1 MIRILM
7 QKTVRHQAVEIL
19 TRVSQSD
26 AFAGDLLDACLE
38 KQSLSR
44 TADGRL
50 LTHLV
55 YGVLRMR
62 GRLDWI
68 LARLYRGNYTKMEEN
83 IKNVLRT
90 GLYQLQFSD
99 RLPAFAVVDEAVKIA
114 KRVHSQAGGLVNAV
128 LRSYLRSPDPWSFPN
143 EDENPAEFIAAFHSH
158 PLWMVEEWLN
168 VFGRMETTALCAANN
183 ELPPLTAR
191 SNTLKSGRRELMEKL
206 TGEDFQAEET
216 GWSPDGIRLSSSPL
230 PVQKT
235 LFFAEGLLRLQD
247 EASQLIAYLVNPQK
261 GQKILDVCAGSGGK
275 TTQLAALMKNEGQLV
290 ALDRDAEKLAQLQK
304 DASRMG
310 VSIIKTARVD
320 LEHPLSAQYQNVFD
334 TVLVDAPCS
343 GTGTLRRNPE
353 IKWRLKP
360 NDIKLYADL
369 QPSILKNAAAAVSKK
384 GFLVYC
390 TCSLFSQEN
399 DGVVRR
405 FLADFPHFQ
414 LLPPDSP
421 VVQDLTDSRGFFRTY
436 PHRHGVDGF
445 FGAVFRR
452 RI

>member
-1 MIRILM
+1 M

-19 TRVSQSD
+19 NRVSQSD

-114 KRVHSQAGGLVNAV
+114 RRVHSQAGGLVNAV
-128 LRSYLRSPDPWSFPN
+128 LRSYLRSPGPWSFPD
-143 EDENPAEFIAAFHSH
+143 EDATPAEYIAAFHSH
-158 PLWMVEEWLN
+158 PLWLVEEWLN
-168 VFGRMETTALCAANN
+168 VFGRKETEALCAANN

-191 SNTLKSGRRELMEKL
+191 ANTLKSGRRELMEKL

-216 GWSPDGIRLSSSPL
+216 RWSPDGIRLSSTPSP
-230 PVQKT
+230 VHKT
-235 LFFAEGLLRLQD
+235 IFFAEGLLRIQD
-247 EASQLIAYLVNPQK
+247 EASQLIAYLVNPRK
-261 GQKILDVCAGSGGK
+261 GQKILDACAGSGGK
-275 TTQLAALMKNEGQLV
+275 TAHLAALMKNKGLLV
-290 ALDRDAEKLAQLQK
+290 ALDRDAEKLAQLQN
-304 DASRMG
+304 DAARMG
-310 VSIIKTARVD
+310 ITIIETGRVD
-320 LEHPLSAQYQNVFD
+320 LESPLSAQYQNTFD

-360 NDIKLYADL
+360 NDINIYAKA
-369 QPSILKNAAAAVSKK
+369 QQSILQNASAAVSKN

-390 TCSLFSQEN
+390 TCSLLSQEN
-399 DGVVRR
+399 DRVVRR
-405 FLADFPHFQ
+405 FLADCPHFQ
-414 LLPPDSP
+414 LLPPDST
-421 VVQDLTDSRGFFRTY
+421 VVQSFTDRRGFFRTY
-436 PHRHGVDGF
+436 PHRHSMDGF

-452 RI
+452 RN

>member
-1 MIRILM
+1 MK
-7 QKTVRHQAVEIL
+7 KTVRHQAVEIL
-19 TRVSQSD
+19 TRVSQSN

-62 GRLDWI
+62 GHLDWI
-68 LARLYRGNYTKMEEN
+68 LALLYRGNYSKMEEN

-114 KRVHSQAGGLVNAV
+114 RRIHSQAGGLVNAV
-128 LRSYLRSPDPWSFPN
+128 LRSYLRSPGPWPFPD
-143 EDENPAEFIAAFHSH
+143 EDVNPAEFIAAFHSH
-158 PLWMVEEWLN
+158 PLWLVEEWLN
-168 VFGRMETTALCAANN
+168 VFGRKETEALCVANN
-183 ELPPLTAR
+183 ELPSLTAR
-191 SNTLKSGRRELMEKL
+191 ANTLKSGRRELMEKL
-206 TGEDFQAEET
+206 TGEDFQTEET
-216 GWSPDGIRLSSSPL
+216 RWSPDGVRLSFSPS

-275 TTQLAALMKNEGQLV
+275 ATHLAALMKNEGRIV
-290 ALDRDAEKLAQLQK
+290 ALDRDADRLAQLQK
-304 DASRMG
+304 DSSRMG
-310 VSIIKTARVD
+310 VSIIETARED
-320 LEHPLSAQYQNVFD
+320 LELPLPAQYYSTFD

-360 NDIKLYADL
+360 NNINVHSDL
-369 QPSILKNAAAAVSKK
+369 QQSILQNAAAAVSKK

-390 TCSLFSQEN
+390 TCSLLSHEN
-399 DGVVRR
+399 DRVARR
-405 FLADFPHFQ
+405 FLADCPHFQ

-421 VVQDLTDSRGFFRTY
+421 VVQSLTDSRGFFRTY

>member
-1 MIRILM
+1 M

-55 YGVLRMR
+55 YGVLRMQ
-62 GRLDWI
+62 GHLDWI
-68 LARLYRGNYTKMEEN
+68 LARLYRGNYLKMEEN

-99 RLPAFAVVDEAVKIA
+99 RLPAFAVVDEAVKITR
-114 KRVHSQAGGLVNAV
+114 RVQPAARGLVNAV
-128 LRSYLRSPDPWSFPN
+128 LRSYLRSPGPWSFP
-143 EDENPAEFIAAFHSH
+143 DENKNPAEYIAAFHSH
-158 PLWMVEEWLN
+158 PLWLVEEWLN
-168 VFGRMETTALCAANN
+168 VFGRMETEALCAANN

-191 SNTLKSGRRELMEKL
+191 ANTLKSGRRELIEKL
-206 TGEDFQAEET
+206 AGENFQAEET
-216 GWSPDGIRLSSSPL
+216 RLSPDGIRLSSSSL
-230 PVQKT
+230 PIQKT
-235 LFFAEGLLRLQD
+235 LFFADGLLRLQD
-247 EASQLIAYLVNPQK
+247 EASQLVAYLVNPRK
-261 GQKILDVCAGSGGK
+261 GQKILDACAGSGGK
-275 TTQLAALMKNEGQLV
+275 TTHLAALMKNEGVIV
-290 ALDRDAEKLAQLQK
+290 ALDRDAEKLVQLQN
-304 DASRMG
+304 DAARMG
-310 VSIIKTARVD
+310 ITIVKTARVD
-320 LEHPLSAQYQNVFD
+320 LERPLSAQYQNAFD

-360 NDIKLYADL
+360 KDIHLYADL
-369 QPSILKNAAAAVSKK
+369 QQSILQNAGAAVSKN

-399 DGVVRR
+399 DRVVRR
-405 FLADFPHFQ
+405 FLADFPQFQ
-414 LLPPDSP
+414 LLLPDSP
-421 VVQDLTDSRGFFRTY
+421 VVQGLIDSRGLFRSY
-436 PHRHGVDGF
+436 PHRHSMDGF

>member
-1 MIRILM
+1 MK
-7 QKTVRHQAVEIL
+7 KTVRHQAVEIL

-26 AFAGDLLDACLE
+26 AFAGDLLDSCLE

-55 YGVLRMR
+55 YGVLRTR
-62 GRLDWI
+62 GLLDWI
-68 LARLYRGNYTKMEEN
+68 LIRLYRGNYAKMEEN

-90 GLYQLQFSD
+90 GLYQLKFSD
-99 RLPAFAVVDEAVKIA
+99 RLPSFAVVDEAVKIA
-114 KRVHSQAGGLVNAV
+114 RHVHPAASGLVNAV
-128 LRSYLRSPDPWSFPN
+128 LRSYLRSPDLWSFPD
-143 EDENPAEFIAAFHSH
+143 EDANPAEYIAVFHSH
-158 PLWMVEEWLN
+158 PLWLVEEWLN
-168 VFGRMETTALCAANN
+168 IFGRKETEAWCAANN

-191 SNTLKSGRRELMEKL
+191 VNTLKSGRRELKEKL
-206 TGEDFQAEET
+206 TGKDFQAEET
-216 GWSPDGIRLSSSPL
+216 RLSPDGIRLSSSAL

-235 LFFAEGLLRLQD
+235 IFFAEGLLRLQD
-247 EASQLIAYLVNPQK
+247 EASQLITYLVNPRK
-261 GQKILDVCAGSGGK
+261 GQKILDACAGSGGK
-275 TTQLAALMKNEGQLV
+275 TTHLAALMKNEGLLV
-290 ALDRDAEKLAQLQK
+290 ALDRNAEKLAQLQN

-310 VSIIKTARVD
+310 ITIIEAARVD
-320 LEHPLSAQYQNVFD
+320 LESPLSAEYQNTFD

-353 IKWRLKP
+353 IKWRLKS
-360 NDIKLYADL
+360 NDINLYADV
-369 QPSILKNAAAAVSKK
+369 QQSILQNAAAAVSKN

-390 TCSLFSQEN
+390 TCSLLSQEN
-399 DGVVRR
+399 DRVVRR
-405 FLADFPHFQ
+405 FLANCPHFR

-421 VVQDLTDSRGFFRTY
+421 VVQSLTDSRGFFRTY
-436 PHRHGVDGF
+436 PHRHSMDGF